1 MMRKIFSY
9 IEKYEMLPHNGN
21 IVAGVSGGPDS
32 VCLLYMLVRLRDRL
46 AGQRQLNLRAVH
58 VNHGLRDEA
67 GRDEAFV
74 ETLCEKWG
82 VPLTV
87 RRIDVDRLAQEL
99 GTGCEEAGRR
109 ARYEAFEECLR
120 RMDEEAA
127 ESGCGEAGRRAEARF
142 KARGCIAV
150 AHHRDDRAET
160 FLFHLFRGTGLDG
173 MAGIRPV
180 RTSEGGAR
188 VIRPLLDC
196 SRAEIED
203 FLKKEGIGWCTD
215 ATNAQEL
222 YARNRIRNRILPY
235 AEREIC
241 TGAALHLAQEA
252 ELLMRT
258 GDFVREC
265 TGQALER
272 CMTEIENEGE
282 ETAENPEKPDGK
294 SARRIVLSVPKLL
307 DEAEFLREQCVR
319 ECLLRVGT
327 GRDLTA
333 AHIRAALALSQPSC
347 RSGKRL
353 RLLACRAEAARDFDR
368 LVFTRILPAGSRQ
381 GSGEGA
387 QALADGE
394 KPDGQTVFPVPEQ
407 DAAFFVPG
415 LGRVCVRFLEIGA
428 QTGEKGAE
436 NADFFKN
443 IPQKK
448 YTKWFDYDKI
458 IQSAVFRTRRG
469 GDYLTIDDIFSKKSL
484 KKYMIEQKIPAG
496 ERGSL
501 PVLAD
506 GEHIMWIPGYRMST
520 AYRVSERTAV
530 VMEIKIEDT
539 KEENENG

>member
-180 RTSEGGAR
+180 RTTEGGAR

-272 CMTEIENEGE
+272 GMTEIENEGE
-282 ETAENPEKPDGK
+282 ETAENPEKPGGK

-368 LVFTRILPAGSRQ
+368 LVFTRILPAGRAAGRGRRRWRTGRSRM
-381 GSGEGA
+381 A
-387 QALADGE
+387 RR
-394 KPDGQTVFPVPEQ
+394 
-407 DAAFFVPG
+407 FF
-415 LGRVCVRFLEIGA
+415 RCR
-428 QTGEKGAE
+428 
-436 NADFFKN
+436 
-443 IPQKK
+443 
-448 YTKWFDYDKI
+448 
-458 IQSAVFRTRRG
+458 SRTRRFLCRG
-469 GDYLTIDDIFSKKSL
+469 LEGCACGFWRSGRRRGKKARKMRIFSKISRKRSIRNGL
-484 KKYMIEQKIPAG
+484 TMIK
-496 ERGSL
+496 
-501 PVLAD
+501 
-506 GEHIMWIPGYRMST
+506 
-520 AYRVSERTAV
+520 
-530 VMEIKIEDT
+530 
-539 KEENENG
+539 

>member
-1 MMRKIFSY
+1 
-9 IEKYEMLPHNGN
+9 
-21 IVAGVSGGPDS
+21 
-32 VCLLYMLVRLRDRL
+32 
-46 AGQRQLNLRAVH
+46 
-58 VNHGLRDEA
+58 
-67 GRDEAFV
+67 
-74 ETLCEKWG
+74 
-82 VPLTV
+82 
-87 RRIDVDRLAQEL
+87 
-99 GTGCEEAGRR
+99 
-109 ARYEAFEECLR
+109 
-120 RMDEEAA
+120 
-127 ESGCGEAGRRAEARF
+127 
-142 KARGCIAV
+142 
-150 AHHRDDRAET
+150 
-160 FLFHLFRGTGLDG
+160 
-173 MAGIRPV
+173 
-180 RTSEGGAR
+180 
-188 VIRPLLDC
+188 
-196 SRAEIED
+196 
-203 FLKKEGIGWCTD
+203 
-215 ATNAQEL
+215 
-222 YARNRIRNRILPY
+222 
-235 AEREIC
+235 
-241 TGAALHLAQEA
+241 
-252 ELLMRT
+252 MRT

-282 ETAENPEKPDGK
+282 ETAENPEKPGGK

-307 DEAEFLREQCVR
+307 DEVEFLREQCVR

-381 GSGEGA
+381 GSGEGT

-394 KPDGQTVFPVPEQ
+394 KPDGQAVFPVPEQ